1 MTDQTM
7 PPLPNTIPAKTSALA
22 ITSLVFGILGLFT
35 CGVTALIG
43 LILGII
49 AIVKI
54 QGSGG
59 KLKGFGLALAGMIV
73 SALFVFMIPIFAAM
87 LLPALAAAKQ
97 RAQEINCVNSEK
109 QLALAIRMYS
119 SDHTN
124 SLPPAATWCD
134 AIKPFVVS
142 EKAFQYPGGNPG
154 RSDFAFN
161 AKLDGMAEDKVNPET
176 VMIFE
181 SDSGWNA
188 SGGREIMSSH
198 FRNGRIFAVALADGS
213 VQTVNQSQLDS
224 LRWDP

>member
-87 LLPALAAAKQ
+87 LFRHWPRPSKGRRKLIVSIAKSNWRWRSGCI
-97 RAQEINCVNSEK
+97 RAI
-109 QLALAIRMYS
+109 I
-119 SDHTN
+119 
-124 SLPPAATWCD
+124 
-134 AIKPFVVS
+134 
-142 EKAFQYPGGNPG
+142 
-154 RSDFAFN
+154 
-161 AKLDGMAEDKVNPET
+161 
-176 VMIFE
+176 
-181 SDSGWNA
+181 
-188 SGGREIMSSH
+188 
-198 FRNGRIFAVALADGS
+198 
-213 VQTVNQSQLDS
+213 QTVCRLRRRGAMRLNPSLFLKRHFNILAETPAGLISHLTQSLMAWPKTRS
-224 LRWDP
+224 IRKL

>member
-1 MTDQTM
+1 MTDQTI
-7 PPLPNTIPAKTSALA
+7 PPLPKTIPAKTSALA
-22 ITSLVFGILGLFT
+22 ITSLVLGILGLFS
-35 CGVTALIG
+35 CGVTAFIG

-49 AIVKI
+49 AMVKV
-54 QGSGG
+54 QSSGG
-59 KLKGFGLALAGMIV
+59 KLKGFGLALAGTIV

-109 QLALAIRMYS
+109 TLVSATRMYS
-119 SDHTN
+119 DDHTN
-124 SLPPAATWCD
+124 SLPPSATWCD
-134 AIKPFVVS
+134 AIKPFVGS
-142 EKAFQYPGGNPG
+142 EKSFQYPGGNPG
-154 RSDFAFN
+154 RCDFAFN
-161 AKLDGMAEDKVNPET
+161 AKLDGMAESKVNPET

-198 FRNGRIFAVALADGS
+198 LRNGRIFVVALADGS
-213 VQTVNQSQLDS
+213 IQTVNQSQLDS